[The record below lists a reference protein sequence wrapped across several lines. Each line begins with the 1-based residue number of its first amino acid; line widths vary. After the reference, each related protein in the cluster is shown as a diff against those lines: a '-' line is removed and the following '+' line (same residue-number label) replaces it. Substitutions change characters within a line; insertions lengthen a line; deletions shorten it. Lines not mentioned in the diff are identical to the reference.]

1 MSILKKPLITEKSTK
16 LSEKL
21 NKFAFKVTKN
31 ATKEQIKSEIELVY
45 EVAVASVNT
54 MIYVGKSKSKYTK
67 KGFVNGKKSDFKKA
81 IVTLKDGHTIDY
93 FGADNNTQ
101 TN

>member
-1 MSILKKPLITEKSTK
+1 
-16 LSEKL
+16 
-21 NKFAFKVTKN
+21 
-31 ATKEQIKSEIELVY
+31 
-45 EVAVASVNT
+45 VASVNT